1 MKPFHYSGGS
11 IMAKINSY
19 GFNKEEFSIR
29 VAEYYSKKGEAPT
42 YWIEITYGSDQVSFW
57 PSKAESV
64 ESMIKK
70 LHSLELP
77 KQPEPCY
84 EQHVELGGEG

>member
-1 MKPFHYSGGS
+1 M
-11 IMAKINSY
+11 
-19 GFNKEEFSIR
+19 
-29 VAEYYSKKGEAPT
+29 
-42 YWIEITYGSDQVSFW
+42 
-57 PSKAESV
+57 
-64 ESMIKK
+64 K